1 MLSRLPPA
9 TRALLIAL
17 IAVFVLQ
24 LLLPRVFFAPLRLWP
39 IAVDADP
46 WSPITSFMPWQLLSY
61 GFQHESLVHLV
72 LNLICLAMF
81 GAELEWTWGR
91 RRFMVFYAVCM
102 VFAGF
107 FHALINTLV
116 LSQTGEIN
124 TVVGAS
130 GAIFGLL
137 VAYGMLFPDRRVSLL
152 LLPVMMKARTLVLI
166 FMAIQV
172 VLAFSGL
179 KTGESHF
186 GHLAGGVAGCLM
198 VLYWRRPARR
208 KDEPAPKKRKASH
221 LRVVK

>member
-17 IAVFVLQ
+17 IVVFVLQ
-24 LLLPRVFFAPLRLWP
+24 LLLPRVYFAPLRLWP
-39 IAVDADP
+39 VAVDADP
-46 WSPITSFMPWQLLSY
+46 WSPIMSFMPWQLLTY
-61 GFQHESLVHLV
+61 GFQHEGLVHLV
-72 LNLICLAMF
+72 INLICLLMF

-91 RRFMVFYAVCM
+91 RRFIVFYAACM
-102 VFAGF
+102 AFAGLC
-107 FHALINTLV
+107 HALINTLV
-116 LSQTGEIN
+116 LSRTGEIN

-166 FMAIQV
+166 FVAIQIA
-172 VLAFSGL
+172 LAFTGL

-186 GHLAGGVAGCLM
+186 GHLAGGIAGCLL
-198 VLYWRRPARR
+198 VLYWRRAAR
-208 KDEPAPKKRKASH
+208 KPQAPPPKKRKPSH
-221 LRVVK
+221 LRIVK